1 MNRRTRRFRRKRSLL
16 SASQQWVCG
25 WRAYVLAGMHH
36 TDRVANQL
44 NMCQALALR
53 YITRNKGGFLKRI
66 EEREKAIH
74 CIQLEIDFIK
84 ADMALLTEERV
95 ALRRSLIAKLESG
108 IKEIENEPSN

>member
-1 MNRRTRRFRRKRSLL
+1 MEGEKRALDV
-16 SASQQWVCG
+16 QV
-25 WRAYVLAGMHH
+25 AGDHYKTM
-36 TDRVANQL
+36 RIQPIEFGMANQL

-84 ADMALLTEERV
+84 ADIALPSEERV
-95 ALRRSLIAKLESG
+95 ALHRALITKLESE
-108 IKEIENEPSN
+108 IKEIENEPAN

>member
-1 MNRRTRRFRRKRSLL
+1 MVDEKRALDV
-16 SASQQWVCG
+16 QV
-25 WRAYVLAGMHH
+25 AGDHYKTMGIQPIEFGM
-36 TDRVANQL
+36 ANQL

-84 ADMALLTEERV
+84 ADMALPTEERV
-95 ALRRSLIAKLESG
+95 ALRRALIAKLESE